1 MAKLIRKNAPEIHS
15 QLKKD
20 ELKGIINTVGSEWG
34 ANHENARNSYSQL

>member
-1 MAKLIRKNAPEIHS
+1 MARLTRKNAAEILS

-20 ELKGIINTVGSEWG
+20 ELKGIINTDGSEWW